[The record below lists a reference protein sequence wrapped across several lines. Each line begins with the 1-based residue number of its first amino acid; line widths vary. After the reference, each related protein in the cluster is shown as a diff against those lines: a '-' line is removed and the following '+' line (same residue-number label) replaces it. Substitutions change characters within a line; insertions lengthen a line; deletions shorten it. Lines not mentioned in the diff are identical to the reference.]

1 MLLFMMHSPDPPD
14 LGMCKRVRDIEHP
27 GQGQDQLTLNPVQQV
42 AHGVHG
48 PLVEA
53 LGLIQ
58 GHEQDAAA
66 AMLVRVRAFVEKQA
80 QADGQVDAQ
89 ALAAGKTAA
98 ALAAGV
104 VLNGPAQPD
113 IGAVVR
119 DLVVFELRTL
129 GMAGDDLPDLI
140 QEFTQA
146 HCRSGRKQGQLAG
159 APQMFEALVGGLMHF
174 LQIHLAGP
182 YPAWPRSR
190 FLRIAAGCSD
200 E

>member
-1 MLLFMMHSPDPPD
+1 M
-14 LGMCKRVRDIEHP
+14 GQRVGNVEHTR
-27 GQGQDQLTLNPVQQV
+27 QGQHQLALHPVQQV

-53 LGLIQ
+53 LCLVQ

-66 AMLVRVRAFVEKQA
+66 AMLARVRAFVEKQA

-104 VLNGPAQPD
+104 VLNGPAQAD

-119 DLVVFELRTL
+119 DLVVFEL
-129 GMAGDDLPDLI
+129 
-140 QEFTQA
+140 
-146 HCRSGRKQGQLAG
+146 
-159 APQMFEALVGGLMHF
+159 
-174 LQIHLAGP
+174 
-182 YPAWPRSR
+182 
-190 FLRIAAGCSD
+190 
-200 E
+200 